1 MKKSVRKKGTGQ
13 GCGTAGLG
21 MVGKRYM
28 EKTSISIDLAVGR
41 RIKTFISW
49 QQQLLEDCVGALCLN
64 EARCV
69 HV

>member
-1 MKKSVRKKGTGQ
+1 
-13 GCGTAGLG
+13 

-49 QQQLLEDCVGALCLN
+49 QQQLLEDCVGALGLN
-64 EARCV
+64 EATCV